1 MRSDDLVPFLTT
13 PGGTG
18 KGLSFR
24 QGSVIAWNQD
34 TAENIILVGD
44 SLIENLPSLN
54 STEASLL
61 VPGDVVGILVS
72 GSTWAIIGRLIIPG
86 SPEAATAINAVTN
99 RIVASADEFS
109 GTRNST
115 SWGDLT
121 GVGVGPEVT
130 ARIRATGRALV
141 MWSAEIGNSPN
152 WNIRNT
158 PHVGVELSGA
168 NTIAPSD
175 QFSLNVNAEFPA
187 LAAPGHAQMS
197 FWIQSS
203 VFHLYTGL
211 DAGDTTFTLKYK
223 HDTMN
228 PAGATAFEAREI
240 AVFVL

>member
-1 MRSDDLVPFLTT
+1 MRSDDLVPFLSQ

-24 QGSVIAWNQD
+24 QGVVVSWDQD
-34 TAENIILVGD
+34 TAENIVLVGD
-44 SLIENLPSLN
+44 TLLENLPSLN

-72 GSTWAIIGRLIIPG
+72 GATWAIIGRLIIPG
-86 SPEAATAINAVTN
+86 SPEAATAINAVTQ
-99 RIVASADEFS
+99 RIVAASDPWA

-141 MWSAEIGNSPN
+141 MWSAELGNSPN
-152 WNIRNT
+152 WNVRNT

-168 NTIAPSD
+168 NTEAPSD
-175 QFSLNVNAEFPA
+175 LHSLNINAAFPISGQ
-187 LAAPGHAQMS
+187 PGHAQMS
-197 FWIQSS
+197 FWLQAG

-211 DAGDTTFTLKYK
+211 NPGDTTFTLKYK
-223 HDTMN
+223 HDTMS